1 MRDEGS
7 AFNPHPPSPI
17 PHPSSLSQFAQHC
30 RKPHGISP
38 KRLEEFLVRSLD
50 EMDELTREAA
60 TGGGWAQ
67 RVGARV
73 ARVVGAPHELFSFE
87 RAEHLL
93 EAIGHG
99 RPDVLITDVR
109 MPGMSGIALLDRLRD
124 RCPDLPIIVI
134 TAHSDLENAVAAYKG
149 GAFEYLPKPFDVDE
163 AMDLV
168 RKAAR
173 TGCGARERGAGDDGH
188 DIPSLIG
195 ASAALAISGIPFAG
209 PIGPLAPKAGP
220 PGRDDP
226 GGPLRPGVEG
236 LWRRRA
242 RRRRSW

>member
-7 AFNPHPPSPI
+7 ALNPHPPSPI

-87 RAEHLL
+87 RAEHL
-93 EAIGHG
+93 GRRHG
-99 RPDVLITDVR
+99 V
-109 MPGMSGIALLDRLRD
+109 
-124 RCPDLPIIVI
+124 
-134 TAHSDLENAVAAYKG
+134 
-149 GAFEYLPKPFDVDE
+149 GACV
-163 AMDLV
+163 
-168 RKAAR
+168 
-173 TGCGARERGAGDDGH
+173 AREHDLRHRLTLLRERRDAGEEH
-188 DIPSLIG
+188 HLQV
-195 ASAALAISGIPFAG
+195 
-209 PIGPLAPKAGP
+209 
-220 PGRDDP
+220 RE
-226 GGPLRPGVEG
+226 PGVTKCSALTALPAVHRLPEEHAG
-236 LWRRRA
+236 TCHG
-242 RRRRSW
+242 